1 MKKFFVLLCFIFISS
16 GCAEKKYFEEVVS
29 NERVFIVKEIISTKE
44 HIIVNIPLEFKFYL
58 NSYNEVDV
66 VFYFEID
73 DDRISKGEDYL
84 IINKKN
90 NKLIWGLKSRHD
102 SNYPDRININYF
114 YKLSDKNV
122 EELIKKYNPKR
133 SLADLKT
140 NKDTIHLVSYAKF
153 RKDNP
158 KFLKEMRKKTDSL
171 QLSIGFKGGK
181 QMVVGEKIKW

>member
-1 MKKFFVLLCFIFISS
+1 MLS
-16 GCAEKKYFEEVVS
+16 GCAEKKYFKEMVS
-29 NERVFIVKEIISTKE
+29 NDRVFIVKEIISTKE
-44 HIIVNIPLEFKFYL
+44 YLIVNIPLEFKLYL
-58 NSYNEVDV
+58 NSYNEIDV

-73 DDRISKGEDYL
+73 NNRISKGKDYL
-84 IINKKN
+84 IINKIN

-102 SNYPDRININYF
+102 FNYPDSININYF

-133 SLADLKT
+133 SLAELKT
-140 NKDTIHLVSYAKF
+140 NKDTIHLVSYAQF

-171 QLSIGFKGGK
+171 QLSIGFKGGE